1 MEQIINTTIYCFTF
15 FLIHLTFYR
24 LLSININKIFTIIL
38 IFLISLLISVKTN
51 SSETVLNLISFNLF
65 VICFYILMP
74 GIINNGPA
82 LVIIDILIKNKI
94 CSKQKLKF
102 LFNKNVASTVIK
114 NRLKINIETKIVSI
128 KKNRLFLSN
137 KGKVIIY
144 FFNTITKIF
153 KLKTYE

>member
-1 MEQIINTTIYCFTF
+1 MEQIINLTTYCFTF

-24 LLSININKIFTIIL
+24 LLGININKVFIIIL

-51 SSETVLNLISFNLF
+51 SNEIILNLISFNLF
-65 VICFYILMP
+65 VICFYILIP

-82 LVIIDILIKNKI
+82 LVIIDLLIKNKI

-102 LFNKNVASTVIK
+102 LFNKNVASTIIK
-114 NRLKINIETKIVSI
+114 NRLKINIETNIVSK

-137 KGKVIIY
+137 KGKIIIY

>member
-24 LLSININKIFTIIL
+24 LLFININKISTIIL

-114 NRLKINIETKIVSI
+114 NRLKINIETKIVSR

>member
-24 LLSININKIFTIIL
+24 LLSININKISTIIL

-114 NRLKINIETKIVSI
+114 NRLKINIETKILSR

-137 KGKVIIY
+137 NGKVIIY

>member
-24 LLSININKIFTIIL
+24 LLSININKISTIIL

-114 NRLKINIETKIVSI
+114 NRLKINIETKIVSR

>member
-1 MEQIINTTIYCFTF
+1 MEQIINLTTYCFTF

-24 LLSININKIFTIIL
+24 LLGININKVFIIIL

-51 SSETVLNLISFNLF
+51 SNEIILNLISFNFF
-65 VICFYILMP
+65 VICFYILIP

-82 LVIIDILIKNKI
+82 LVIIDLLIKKKI

-114 NRLKINIETKIVSI
+114 NRLKINIETNIVSK

-137 KGKVIIY
+137 KGKIIIY

>member
-24 LLSININKIFTIIL
+24 LLSININKISTIIL

>member
-1 MEQIINTTIYCFTF
+1 MEQIINFIIYCFI
-15 FLIHLTFYR
+15 FLFIHLTFYR
-24 LLSININKIFTIIL
+24 LLSININKISTIIL

-51 SSETVLNLISFNLF
+51 SSEIILNLISFNLF

-94 CSKQKLKF
+94 CSKQKLKY
-102 LFNKNVASTVIK
+102 LFNQNVASTVIK
-114 NRLKINIETKIVSI
+114 NRLKINIETNIVRK
-128 KKNRLFLSN
+128 KKNQLFLSN
-137 KGKVIIY
+137 KGKIIIY

>member
-24 LLSININKIFTIIL
+24 LLSININKISTIIL

-102 LFNKNVASTVIK
+102 LFNKNIASTVIK
-114 NRLKINIETKIVSI
+114 NRLKINIETNIVRK
-128 KKNRLFLSN
+128 KKNQLFLSN
-137 KGKVIIY
+137 KGKIIIY

>member
-24 LLSININKIFTIIL
+24 LLSININKISTIIL

-51 SSETVLNLISFNLF
+51 SSEIILNLISFNLF

-102 LFNKNVASTVIK
+102 LFNKNIASTVIK
-114 NRLKINIETKIVSI
+114 NRLKINIETKIVSR

>member
-114 NRLKINIETKIVSI
+114 NRLKINIETKIVSR